1 MLTAPCSFP
10 SVGKAVAEGSTV
22 LVVDD
27 ADDDDET
34 TCRRAAVP
42 VLFGEA
48 NNFSHPGLD
57 DDRHTILISCARL

>member
-1 MLTAPCSFP
+1 M
-10 SVGKAVAEGSTV
+10 

-27 ADDDDET
+27 DDDDDET

-48 NNFSHPGLD
+48 NNFSHPGSD